1 MKKSLVALAVV
12 SAVSF
17 MSSTAFAGNPHIS
30 NPNPEPLTVVNSISD
45 VNGYV
50 GGQTATDILYPIAG
64 SVNATV
70 TNMRTGETIGT
81 VSQTGEIS
89 ATVMFPFSF
98 MGLMGDW
105 SVLPATLPWTMD
117 NDFSMNIG
125 GSTFAIANVE
135 SVDAE
140 GNVREENYRGEFGG
154 LTGRAFVFAGP
165 VENPMATGTM
175 ALRMAGCAGVVE
187 TSDEGD
193 YAGKVG
199 SICMNGTF
207 SFDQDWNGKGVSNC
221 TLAIHTP
228 LGK

>member
-1 MKKSLVALAVV
+1 MKKSLVALAVI
-12 SAVSF
+12 SAASF
-17 MSSTAFAGNPHIS
+17 MSNTALAGKHLDIS

-50 GGQTATDILYPIAG
+50 GGMTETDILYPIAG
-64 SVNATV
+64 TVNATV
-70 TNMRTGETIGT
+70 TNMRTGETLGT

-125 GSTFAIANVE
+125 GSTFNIM
-135 SVDAE
+135 E
-140 GNVREENYRGEFGG
+140 GAG
-154 LTGRAFVFAGP
+154 LTGRAFVAAGP
-165 VENPMATGTM
+165 VENPMVTGTM
-175 ALRMAGCAGVVE
+175 ALRMGGCAGVVE
-187 TSDEGD
+187 VSGEGD

-207 SFDQDWNGKGVSNC
+207 TFDQEWNGKGVSNC

-228 LGK
+228 LGSEDQQ